1 MSSYL
6 KAAQYEPKSP
16 QEQIGG
22 LSYILPLEGRSGFV
36 FALAY
41 LSKKSPDAET
51 VLQILR
57 DHVYRLA
64 SSIGNEAN
72 AQHRFEQFLG
82 ALNETLSQTVK
93 EGRFYIPI
101 QHFHAAVGIISEDQ
115 MFLSGAGE
123 LTGLFLHKKPSQRY
137 QVFNIFRSIQTEQ
150 SLPTWE
156 KPFAVVLDGDLES
169 GDVFCVSQKDLQQAV
184 SADDLNSILTS
195 LPPKSATEK
204 IRQHFPA
211 KDELLLIIIKAE
223 DPNSRITEAH
233 AKPLSDVS
241 IDSFVRS
248 QDETSRLLADQKPNI
263 LGFLKTKLVTF
274 YKKHTE
280 RSRILMDLK
289 RGESTF
295 KTILGVI
302 KTTGRFIARIAKRIL
317 KQTTLVAQTIS
328 KQETREEAIQNF
340 LSQKHHLEERT
351 SAFLQSRHNLPKHKK
366 RTLIVIIGLAVIL
379 IIGLVILSTVR
390 ARSES
395 ERIYRTKVSAI
406 ENVIEQAGGAMIYKD
421 ENQAR
426 TLYANAMTLLHAL
439 PTDTPDRA
447 QTAKKITSDIET
459 SMNELRHIVTI
470 PNPVLAANL
479 SMNTNSPSGTAIVT
493 IGSEL
498 FVSGSDQNIYKL
510 DSTKKIF
517 SLVNPTPITTGSIT
531 SLSATDTSIDV
542 LDSTNHLF
550 TVDTKNGS
558 VSPVSVSLDQ
568 GRWKTVVAY
577 ASRLYLMQS
586 SPDGTDNQILRFDRS
601 GSGFGGGT
609 PWIVSKTDSLQ
620 NATAFTLD
628 GSLYILKSSGQIIRF
643 QNGSEVGWELG
654 IVDPPFTNTTKLWT
668 SATSKFMYVLEPA
681 TKRVVVFKKDTGAF
695 VSQYKSEVF
704 DHLQDFS
711 VDEKAQTIYLL
722 NGSKLYTITASHL
735 KN

>member
-16 QEQIGG
+16 QEQTGG
-22 LSYILPLEGRSGFV
+22 LSYVLPLEGRSGFV

-51 VLQILR
+51 VLQILH

-82 ALNETLSQTVK
+82 ALNETLSQTVRD
-93 EGRFYIPI
+93 GRFYIPI

-123 LTGLFLHKKPSQRY
+123 LSGLFLHKKPSQRY

-169 GDVFCVSQKDLQQAV
+169 GDVFCVSQKDLQQAISV
-184 SADDLNSILTS
+184 DDLNSILTS

-204 IRQHFPA
+204 IRQHFPT

-223 DPNSRITEAH
+223 DPNSRMTEAH

-248 QDETSRLLADQKPNI
+248 QDETSKLLADQKPNI
-263 LGFLKTKLVTF
+263 LGFIKTAIITF
-274 YKKHTE
+274 YKKQTE
-280 RSRILMDLK
+280 RSRILTDLK

-295 KTILGVI
+295 NTVLGVL
-302 KTTGRFIARIAKRIL
+302 KTSGRFVTRIAKRTI
-317 KQTTLVAQTIS
+317 KQTAFAAQTIS
-328 KQETREEAIQNF
+328 NQETREEAVKNF
-340 LSQKHHLEERT
+340 LAQKQHLQERT
-351 SAFLQSRHNLPKHKK
+351 SAFIQKRHQLPKHKK
-366 RTLIVIIGLAVIL
+366 RTLIVIIGLAIIL
-379 IIGLVILSTVR
+379 LIGLVVLSNIR
-390 ARSES
+390 ARSEN
-395 ERIYRTKVSAI
+395 ERVYRAKVSAI

-426 TLYANAMTLLHAL
+426 TLYASAITLLHEL

-447 QTAKKITSDIET
+447 QTAKKIASDIDT
-459 SMNELRHIVTI
+459 SMNELRHIITI
-470 PNPVLAANL
+470 PNPVLTADL
-479 SMNTNSPSGTAIVT
+479 SMNTNSPSGTSLVT
-493 IGSEL
+493 VGSDL
-498 FVSGSDQNIYKL
+498 FVSGSDKNIYKL

-517 SLVNPTPITTGSIT
+517 TLVNPAPITTGTFT
-531 SLSATDTSIDV
+531 SVSATDAAIDI
-542 LDSTNHLF
+542 LDSTNHLLS
-550 TVDTKNGS
+550 VDIKNGS
-558 VSPVSVSLDQ
+558 VSPISIALDQ

-577 ASRLYLMQS
+577 ANRLYAMQTS
-586 SPDGTDNQILRFDRS
+586 VDGADNQILRFDKS
-601 GSGFGGGT
+601 GSGFGAGT

-628 GSLYILKSSGQIIRF
+628 GSLYVLKSSGQIIRF

-654 IVDPPFTNTTKLWT
+654 IVDPPLSNATKLWT

-681 TKRVVVFKKDTGAF
+681 TKRVVVFKKDTGVF
-695 VSQYKSEVF
+695 VSQYKSEIF

-722 NGSKLYTITASHL
+722 NGSKLYSITASHL
-735 KN
+735 KS